1 MRSKAL
7 VTAAL
12 AAFGCSCGQSH
23 EQAPPPGGD
32 GGAGGSS
39 ALDGGAMD
47 ASQST
52 DGSPTGSHDAGHDAG
67 AAEDAAHVDAS
78 SSNSGGPQ
86 DGGPGS
92 GSAVVVNVTNGCPFD
107 LWIQAT
113 AMEGTLQPDN
123 VRLTQ
128 GTSQSYDAPLTW
140 TSGRV
145 YGYFQAPD
153 ANGTPQGQND
163 KVEANFYVQGGSEYV
178 NSDITYVDW
187 VALPSQIETLG
198 TGSDCTTIGCQA
210 PYASLLTGCPA
221 ALLSSNACTSAGYHC
236 LTTTDAND
244 PYCHALDAQIGAC
257 ASEYPDCAG
266 AAGATTTEVY
276 SCSGSF
282 FGGSAE
288 YCAAL
293 NRNVLSAPGAA
304 TPASDFY
311 QTPPFNTYAQWVHQ
325 KCPGIYAFP
334 YDDFGST
341 NQSSDHTCTGATRM
355 NVTFCPKG

>member
-1 MRSKAL
+1 VA
-7 VTAAL
+7 
-12 AAFGCSCGQSH
+12 
-23 EQAPPPGGD
+23 
-32 GGAGGSS
+32 GGAEGGSS
-39 ALDGGAMD
+39 ALDAGSKD
-47 ASQST
+47 ASHPG
-52 DGSPTGSHDAGHDAG
+52 DGSAGGSHDAGHDTGTAP
-67 AAEDAAHVDAS
+67 DAAHADAS
-78 SSNSGGPQ
+78 SSSSGGPP
-86 DGGPGS
+86 DAGS
-92 GSAVVVNVTNGCPFD
+92 SGGSALVVNVTNGCPFD
-107 LWIQAT
+107 LWIHAT

-123 VRLTQ
+123 ARLTQ

-145 YGYFQAPD
+145 YGYLQAPD
-153 ANGTPQGQND
+153 ANGSPQGQND

-198 TGSDCTTIGCQA
+198 TGSDCTTVGCQV
-210 PYASLLTGCPA
+210 PYASLLDGCPA
-221 ALLSSNACTSAGYHC
+221 ALASSNACTSAGYYC
-236 LTTTDAND
+236 LTTTDTND
-244 PYCHALDAQIGAC
+244 PYCHALDSQITAC
-257 ASEYPDCAG
+257 ASEYADCAG
-266 AAGATTTEVY
+266 AAGSTTTEVY

-282 FGGSAE
+282 FGGNAE

-311 QTPPFNTYAQWVHQ
+311 QTPPFNTYAQWVHE

-334 YDDFGST
+334 YDDFGSS
-341 NQSSDHTCTGATRM
+341 NQSSDHTCTGATQM